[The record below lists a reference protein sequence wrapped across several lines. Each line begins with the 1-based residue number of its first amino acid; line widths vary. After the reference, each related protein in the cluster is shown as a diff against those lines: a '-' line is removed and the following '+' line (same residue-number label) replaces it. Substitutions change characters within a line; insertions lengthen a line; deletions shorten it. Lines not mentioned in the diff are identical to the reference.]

1 MVRLSQIGSPAGH
14 STAAWD
20 RRSPP
25 IGSPPNQPGGRQV
38 PQHLSHCPSFS
49 SKGSTNSY
57 KNLNSQISQRT
68 DQHHGGI
75 NSLLWPLPPP
85 FLLFFFFPN
94 MIFALLL
101 GLEGHYDLG
110 IENVSRA
117 TNQRVF
123 GIRGMDL
130 FRPSFTA
137 SSVLHCLREMRTCG
151 FFFVTISGFGLRCE
165 EDYDCWCLL
174 WCGDLL
180 ACRSRWGKLVVC
192 AIFAAAE
199 IGIYR

>member
-1 MVRLSQIGSPAGH
+1 MRVIHGPLEP
-14 STAAWD
+14 D
-20 RRSPP
+20 RQPCRPFNSCLGPEE
-25 IGSPPNQPGGRQV
+25 PPNRKPAQPARGRQV

-68 DQHHGGI
+68 DQHHGVI
-75 NSLLWPLPPP
+75 NSSLWPLPPP

-123 GIRGMDL
+123 GIRGMGL

-137 SSVLHCLREMRTCG
+137 SSVLHCLREMRTCD
-151 FFFVTISGFGLRCE
+151 FFRYNLR
-165 EDYDCWCLL
+165 L
-174 WCGDLL
+174 WL
-180 ACRSRWGKLVVC
+180 AM
-192 AIFAAAE
+192 
-199 IGIYR
+199 